1 MKHEESLYICSS
13 LEAPWVNSALFA
25 RVVFQEQGAD
35 MAVAS
40 GLMGT
45 CNVLDADSAVA
56 SRCVERDDA
65 DKRSEQP
72 ELRDPELADAKGPD

>member
-13 LEAPWVNSALFA
+13 LEASCVNGALFA
-25 RVVFQEQGAD
+25 RVVLQEQGAD

-56 SRCVERDDA
+56 SRCVERGDA
-65 DKRSEQP
+65 DNRSEQP
-72 ELRDPELADAKGPD
+72 ELRDPEFGGYERP

>member
-1 MKHEESLYICSS
+1 
-13 LEAPWVNSALFA
+13 
-25 RVVFQEQGAD
+25 